1 MNVTSKAR
9 KKWDRIAPFYDFI
22 TKGETKGI
30 NAATRR
36 SLFEGKKGRILE
48 VGVGT
53 GHNISYYP
61 QEARVIGIDLSFKMI
76 QKAALKARASK
87 VAAWFI
93 CADAERL
100 PFKDSSFDAAASTCV
115 FCSIPE
121 PITALREV
129 SRVLKPG
136 TTLHMYEH
144 VLSKIRP
151 LSFLMRLVGPIVAKL
166 FGPDIA
172 RDTVGNA
179 EKVGFEITRQENV
192 RFFDVFKRI
201 DAARS

>member
-9 KKWDRIAPFYDFI
+9 RKWDRAAPFYDLI
-22 TKGETKGI
+22 TWGETKGKS
-30 NAATRR
+30 AATRR
-36 SLFEGKKGRILE
+36 SLFEGGKGLILE

-61 QEARVIGIDLSFKMI
+61 QGARVIGIDLSFKMI
-76 QKAALKARASK
+76 KKAALKAKASK
-87 VAAWFI
+87 VAAWFV
-93 CADAERL
+93 CSDAERL
-100 PFKDSSFDAAASTCV
+100 SFKDSSFDAAASTCV

-121 PITALREV
+121 PLTALREV

-136 TTLHMYEH
+136 RTLHMYEH

-179 EKVGFEITRQENV
+179 QKAGFKITRQENV

-201 DAARS
+201 EAVRN